1 MGGVEPGSRSVEKP
15 RGGAASGGSDSAMP
29 QLLRELAAMFRGWGA
44 VRPSGHRRDR
54 DGVTPGVAPS
64 VAAEI
69 TAADLRA
76 DEVFDR
82 VALRIHAVQ
91 RASNPVLRRFWEG
104 SPGGGPSVWHEIP
117 PIPVTAF
124 REVPIVCGAPEV
136 VFRTSGTTG
145 GRGRR
150 GEHHVPS
157 LEVYRAAAR
166 GNYRQHL
173 LGGVECVR
181 VVSLIPD
188 PRTVG
193 DSSLARMAG
202 FIADEPEVT
211 GTTVWAFDPGTGVDV
226 DAVRSAADGTTAD
239 GTGPVLLLT
248 TAFALVHLLEALG
261 PRRLPLPPGSR
272 IMETGG
278 FKGRVAEVDR
288 PALYATVE
296 RVLGVAPS
304 NVVNEYGMTELLSQ
318 AYDGVAG
325 RCQGRPA
332 RGPAH
337 PGGPRTIP
345 SHPRTT
351 TSHRR
356 PHRFPPWVRT
366 RALDPATLAPLPPG
380 QPGLLSH
387 FDLANAG
394 SVCHILT
401 EDFGS
406 TTGDG
411 GIELAGRA
419 PGASLRGCSLVAE
432 SFLCAVGS

>member
-1 MGGVEPGSRSVEKP
+1 MGGVEPVSRSVEQP
-15 RGGAASGGSDSAMP
+15 HGVPAGGRSDPGVS

-44 VRPSGHRRDR
+44 GGLTGG
-54 DGVTPGVAPS
+54 GVTGGLTGGVTGG
-64 VAAEI
+64 VTGDLTGDL
-69 TAADLRA
+69 TAADLRE
-76 DEVFDR
+76 DEVFNR
-82 VALRIHAVQ
+82 LALRIHAVQ
-91 RASNPVLRRFWEG
+91 RASSSVLRRFWEG
-104 SPGGGPSVWHEIP
+104 SAGGEPSVWHEIP
-117 PIPVTAF
+117 PVPVTAF

-136 VFRTSGTTG
+136 VLRTSGTTG

-166 GNYRQHL
+166 GNYRRHL
-173 LGGVECVR
+173 LRGVESVR

-188 PRTVG
+188 PETVN

-202 FIADEPEVT
+202 FIADEPEVA
-211 GTTVWAFDPGTGVDV
+211 GTVWAFDPGSGVDA
-226 DAVRSAADGTTAD
+226 DAVRRAADGTV
-239 GTGPVLLLT
+239 PVLLLT
-248 TAFALVHLLEALG
+248 TAFALVHLLEALAS
-261 PRRLPLPPGSR
+261 RRLPLPPGSR

-288 PALYATVE
+288 STLYARVE
-296 RVLGVAPS
+296 RVLDVVPS

-325 RCQGRPA
+325 RCQGA
-332 RGPAH
+332 HAPAH
-337 PGGPRTIP
+337 PGGPHTA
-345 SHPRTT
+345 S
-351 TSHRR
+351 SHRR

-366 RALDPATLAPLPPG
+366 RALDPATLSPLPPG
-380 QPGLLSH
+380 RPGLLSH

-432 SFLCAVGS
+432 SFLRARGT

>member
-1 MGGVEPGSRSVEKP
+1 MS
-15 RGGAASGGSDSAMP
+15 

-44 VRPSGHRRDR
+44 GDPS
-54 DGVTPGVAPS
+54 
-64 VAAEI
+64 AAE
-69 TAADLRA
+69 LRE
-76 DEVFDR
+76 DEVFNR
-82 VALRIHAVQ
+82 LALRIHAIQ
-91 RASNPVLRRFWEG
+91 RASNPVLRRFWEA
-104 SPGGGPSVWHEIP
+104 SPGGEPSVWHEIP
-117 PIPVTAF
+117 PVPVTAF

-166 GNYRQHL
+166 GNYRRHL
-173 LGGVECVR
+173 LWGVESVR

-188 PRTVG
+188 PGTVN

-202 FIADEPEVT
+202 FIADEPEVAA
-211 GTTVWAFDPGTGVDV
+211 TVWAFDPGRGVDV
-226 DAVRSAADGTTAD
+226 DAVRGAAAGTA
-239 GTGPVLLLT
+239 PVLLLT

-261 PRRLPLPPGSR
+261 PVRLTLPPGSR

-278 FKGRVAEVDR
+278 FKGRVVEVDR
-288 PALYATVE
+288 TQLHARIE
-296 RVLGVAPS
+296 RVLGVVPS

-325 RCQGRPA
+325 RCPESSA
-332 RGPAH
+332 HRGG
-337 PGGPRTIP
+337 PGGPRSAS
-345 SHPRTT
+345 SHP
-351 TSHRR
+351 R

-366 RALDPATLAPLPPG
+366 RALDPATLSPQPCG

-432 SFLCAVGS
+432 SFLRAVGT

>member
-1 MGGVEPGSRSVEKP
+1 MEKP
-15 RGGAASGGSDSAMP
+15 RGAPVSGDPTMP
-29 QLLRELAAMFRGWGA
+29 QLLRELAAMFRGWGVA
-44 VRPSGHRRDR
+44 GRRHPG
-54 DGVTPGVAPS
+54 GVTRGIS
-64 VAAEI
+64 
-69 TAADLRA
+69 AADLRE
-76 DEVFDR
+76 DEVFNR
-82 VALRIHAVQ
+82 LALRVHAVQ
-91 RASNPVLRRFWEG
+91 RGSNPVLRRFWEG
-104 SPGGGPSVWHEIP
+104 SRGGEPSVWSEIP
-117 PIPVTAF
+117 PVPVTAF

-157 LEVYRAAAR
+157 LEVYHAAAR
-166 GNYRQHL
+166 GNYRRHL
-173 LGGVECVR
+173 LRDVESVR
-181 VVSLIPD
+181 MVSLIPD
-188 PRTVG
+188 PRTVC

-211 GTTVWAFDPGTGVDV
+211 GTVWAFDPGSGVDV
-226 DAVRSAADGTTAD
+226 DAVRRATDGVV
-239 GTGPVLLLT
+239 PVLLLT

-272 IMETGG
+272 LMATGG

-288 PALYATVE
+288 KALYARVE
-296 RVLGVAPS
+296 RVLGVAAP

-325 RCQGRPA
+325 RCLPDTAHRSGRCSA
-332 RGPAH
+332 S
-337 PGGPRTIP
+337 
-345 SHPRTT
+345 SHPP
-351 TSHRR
+351 

-366 RALDPATLAPLPPG
+366 RALDPATLLPLPHG
-380 QPGLLSH
+380 RPGLLSH

-419 PGASLRGCSLVAE
+419 PDASLRGCSLVAE
-432 SFLCAVGS
+432 SFLRAQGT

>member
-1 MGGVEPGSRSVEKP
+1 MGGVEPGSRSVAKP
-15 RGGAASGGSDSAMP
+15 RGARVGDGFDPAVP
-29 QLLRELAAMFRGWGA
+29 QLLRELAALFRGWGA
-44 VRPSGHRRDR
+44 AGQPGDR
-54 DGVTPGVAPS
+54 QDPGGVKGGIS
-64 VAAEI
+64 
-69 TAADLRA
+69 AADLLE
-76 DEVFDR
+76 DEAFNR
-82 VALRIHAVQ
+82 LALRIHAVQ
-91 RASNPVLRRFWEG
+91 RASNPVLRRFWDG
-104 SPGGGPSVWHEIP
+104 SPGGAPSVWHEIP
-117 PIPVTAF
+117 PVPVTAF
-124 REVPIVCGAPEV
+124 REVAIVCGGAEA

-166 GNYRQHL
+166 GNYRRHL
-173 LGGVECVR
+173 LQGVETVR

-188 PRTVG
+188 PGTAS
-193 DSSLARMAG
+193 DSSLACMAG

-211 GTTVWAFDPGTGVDV
+211 GTVWAFDPGSGVDV
-226 DAVRSAADGTTAD
+226 DAVRRAADGTL
-239 GTGPVLLLT
+239 PVLLLT

-261 PRRLPLPPGSR
+261 RRRLPLPPGSR

-288 PALYATVE
+288 TTLYARVE
-296 RVLGVAPS
+296 RVLDVVPS

-325 RCQGRPA
+325 RDVQR
-332 RGPAH
+332 PAH
-337 PGGPRTIP
+337 PGRPRTA
-345 SHPRTT
+345 SSQPRQ
-351 TSHRR
+351 
-356 PHRFPPWVRT
+356 HRFPPWVRT
-366 RALDPATLAPLPPG
+366 LALDPATLSPLPPG
-380 QPGLLSH
+380 RPGLLSH

-401 EDFGS
+401 EDFGC

-432 SFLCAVGS
+432 SFLRALGA